1 MILSGKEAASALRA
15 ELKERIALLAAQ
27 PTLAVLRVGED
38 PSAAGYLAG
47 VRRAAEEVGV
57 AARLVTLPPDC
68 TKEDLFGALR
78 KLNEDKSV
86 HGILTM
92 KPLPPH
98 LKPLQDALFA
108 AIAPDKDVDGLTP
121 VSAAATFCGGDAG
134 FRPCTAEACMRM
146 IDYYKID
153 CTGKRAVVLGR
164 STVIGKP
171 AAMLLLQRNA
181 TVTVCHT
188 KTVDVPAV
196 CREAEL
202 VVAAVG
208 EKELVRGDW
217 LKPGAIVLD
226 VGTNWD
232 EEAGKLVGDVC
243 FQEAEPVCAAI
254 SPVPGGVGTVTSTVL
269 LEHVV
274 RAAERA
280 QS

>member
-1 MILSGKEAASALRA
+1 MILSGKEAAAALRA
-15 ELKERIALLAAQ
+15 ELKERIAKLSAQ

-57 AARLVTLPPDC
+57 ELKTVTLPLDC
-68 TKEDLFGALR
+68 TEEDLFGALK
-78 KLNEDKSV
+78 KLNEDKTV

-98 LKPLQDALFA
+98 LKPLQNALFA
-108 AIAPDKDVDGLTP
+108 AIAPEKDVDGLTP

-134 FRPCTAEACMRM
+134 FRPCTAESCMRL

-188 KTVDVPAV
+188 KTVNVPAV

-232 EEAGKLVGDVC
+232 EAAGKLVGDVC
-243 FQEAEPVCAAI
+243 FSEAEPICSAI

-280 QS
+280 QA

>member
-1 MILSGKEAASALRA
+1 MEAIERGCAGPEALVLAKSIIKRA
-15 ELKERIALLAAQ
+15 TE
-27 PTLAVLRVGED
+27 
-38 PSAAGYLAG
+38 AGIT
-47 VRRAAEEVGV
+47 V
-57 AARLVTLPPDC
+57 
-68 TKEDLFGALR
+68 
-78 KLNEDKSV
+78 
-86 HGILTM
+86 
-92 KPLPPH
+92 
-98 LKPLQDALFA
+98 
-108 AIAPDKDVDGLTP
+108 
-121 VSAAATFCGGDAG
+121 
-134 FRPCTAEACMRM
+134 CTAESCMRL

-208 EKELVRGDW
+208 EKELVRGNW

-232 EEAGKLVGDVC
+232 EAAGKLVGDVC
-243 FQEAEPVCAAI
+243 FSEAEPICSAI
-254 SPVPGGVGTVTSTVL
+254 SPVPGGVGTMTSTVL

-274 RAAERA
+274 RAAERMQA
-280 QS
+280 

>member
-15 ELKERIALLAAQ
+15 ELKERISKLSAQ

-57 AARLVTLPPDC
+57 ELKTVTLPLDC
-68 TKEDLFGALR
+68 TEEDLFGALK
-78 KLNEDKSV
+78 KLNEDKTV
-86 HGILTM
+86 HGIITM

-98 LKPLQDALFA
+98 LKPLQNALFA
-108 AIAPDKDVDGLTP
+108 AIAPEKDVDGLTP
-121 VSAAATFCGGDAG
+121 VSAAATFTGGDAG
-134 FRPCTAEACMRM
+134 FRPCTAESCMRL

-196 CREAEL
+196 CREAEI

-232 EEAGKLVGDVC
+232 EAAGKLVGDVC
-243 FQEAEPVCAAI
+243 FSEAEPICSAI
-254 SPVPGGVGTVTSTVL
+254 SPVPGGVGTMTSTVL

-274 RAAERA
+274 RAAERMQA
-280 QS
+280 

>member
-1 MILSGKEAASALRA
+1 MILSGKEAAGALRA
-15 ELKERIALLAAQ
+15 ELKERAAKLPMQ
-27 PTLAVLRVGED
+27 PTLAVLRVGEN

-47 VRRAAEEVGV
+47 IRRAGEEVGV
-57 AARLVTLPPDC
+57 ALRLETLPEGC
-68 TKEDLFGALR
+68 SEEELFAALR
-78 KLNEDKSV
+78 KLNADRTV

-92 KPLPPH
+92 TPLPPH
-98 LKPLQDALFA
+98 LKHLKGALFA
-108 AIAPDKDVDGLTP
+108 AIAPEKDVDGLTP
-121 VSAAATFCGGDAG
+121 VSNAATFCGGDAG
-134 FRPCTAEACMRM
+134 FRPCTAESCMRLL
-146 IDYYKID
+146 DYYKID

-164 STVIGKP
+164 SAVIGKP
-171 AAMLLLQRNA
+171 AAMLLLARNA

-208 EKELVRGDW
+208 EKEFVRGDW

-232 EEAGKLVGDVC
+232 EAAGKLVGDVC
-243 FQEAEPVCAAI
+243 FAEAEPVCSAI
-254 SPVPGGVGTVTSTVL
+254 SPVPGGVGVLTSAVL

-280 QS
+280 QA